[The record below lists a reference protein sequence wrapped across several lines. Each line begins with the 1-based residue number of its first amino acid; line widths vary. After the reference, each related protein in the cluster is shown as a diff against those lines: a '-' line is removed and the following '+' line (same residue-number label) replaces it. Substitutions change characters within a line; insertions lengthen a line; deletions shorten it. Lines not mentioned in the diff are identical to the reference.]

1 MPSSAEAATLARP
14 ANNLG
19 LQAYW
24 SFDEGTGTKANGLS
38 GTLGAGTITGAAWAP
53 GKRGNAL
60 SFNGTSDKVA
70 GGSMTVGTN
79 TTISAWIKKTSS
91 TSQRSFFSNRGSG
104 GSVYLGLSGSQ
115 VFLYDASATPAAF
128 YSSSG
133 SVQMNQ
139 WQHVVVTSN
148 GSVSTVYVNGA
159 FVAST
164 TQTRSSSTGATFGIG
179 WDPNIATEYWGGS
192 IDEVRVYNRVLTS
205 AEVSALYSSGDV
217 VQKIVPRSGLVG
229 EWLFNEG
236 TSTQARDTGGANN
249 NGTLVNSPAWV
260 LGKHGKALQV
270 SNSTKYVSS
279 AAPNVGTGSFSISV
293 WVKTISDIS
302 GSNWIP
308 VIKNKDQFNGSTPG
322 YQLWLRGGNNGI
334 NFRLNDG
341 NVVNDIVALPSAD
354 ISSTIANGN
363 WHHIVAIANR
373 TTNIASIYVDGVVVQ
388 NIADLSP
395 LTGSLAN
402 AQPLLIGSDSSGSTN
417 FTESIDDV
425 RVYNRAL
432 SASEIQA
439 LYKERTTTVN
449 SSRNAK
455 MTNGLVGLWSFDGP
469 DVTDKV
475 YDRSGQG
482 NNGYLIGAA
491 TSTAKTIGKLG
502 QALRF
507 NGTTS
512 YVQVANSSSLNP
524 TNLTVSTWAK
534 SDTGT
539 WSNHGFLVSKRSVYI
554 IHPQQGSIG
563 VSFYIFTS
571 GWNAVSCTPTTVI
584 TKWNLYSFTWNGTN
598 LTAYINGIQCGSTT
612 PAGPINT
619 TDTNPLYFG
628 VDSGNRYLNGALDDV
643 RIYNRALPA
652 SEIKQLYNMGK

>member
-19 LQAYW
+19 LQAFW

-38 GTLGAGTITGAAWAP
+38 GTLGAGTITGAAWAS

-79 TTISAWIKKTSS
+79 MTISAWVKKTSS
-91 TSQRSFFSNRGSG
+91 TSQRSFFSNRGAG
-104 GSVYLGLSGSQ
+104 GTVYFGLDGTQ
-115 VFLYDASATPAAF
+115 IFLYNDSATPAAF
-128 YSSSG
+128 RSSVG
-133 SVQMNQ
+133 SVQMAQ

-148 GSVSTVYVNGA
+148 GSVSTFYINGVFA
-159 FVAST
+159 TST

-236 TSTQARDTGGANN
+236 TSTQARDTSGQGN
-249 NGTLVNSPAWV
+249 NGTLVSSPLWV
-260 LGKHGKALQV
+260 AGKHGKALQFNSTNWVTAGQPAALKITSSFTASAWVNTTYGAQGGFATRWYNVSGRRSYRFFMSGASLQLNLSSDGTANFSCVISAAINDGRWHHVVAVYDAAGTTVKLYKDSVLLTTCGSAPASLFNNNEPFQIGPTDSDTV
-270 SNSTKYVSS
+270 SN
-279 AAPNVGTGSFSISV
+279 
-293 WVKTISDIS
+293 D
-302 GSNWIP
+302 
-308 VIKNKDQFNGSTPG
+308 
-322 YQLWLRGGNNGI
+322 
-334 NFRLNDG
+334 
-341 NVVNDIVALPSAD
+341 
-354 ISSTIANGN
+354 
-363 WHHIVAIANR
+363 
-373 TTNIASIYVDGVVVQ
+373 
-388 NIADLSP
+388 
-395 LTGSLAN
+395 LTGAL
-402 AQPLLIGSDSSGSTN
+402 
-417 FTESIDDV
+417 DDV

-432 SASEIQA
+432 SSSEIQA
-439 LYKERTTTVN
+439 LYKERATTVN

-571 GWNAVSCTPTTVI
+571 GWNAVSCTPTTDI